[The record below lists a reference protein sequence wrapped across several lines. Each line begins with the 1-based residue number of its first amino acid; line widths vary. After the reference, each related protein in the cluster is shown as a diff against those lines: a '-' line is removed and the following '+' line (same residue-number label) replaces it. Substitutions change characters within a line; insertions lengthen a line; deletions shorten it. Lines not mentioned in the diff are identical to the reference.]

1 MGSDAEKALI
11 GAAESYLT
19 AVGALQEA
27 KDALD
32 DQRLAAEAALD
43 QAEGSAAAASR
54 AEQALKRGSDALGKP
69 TVAAAAARLPGAHGL
84 YLRGKA
90 ALDEAGQAVRS
101 APGRDSTRAK
111 VRELERGLMRL
122 YAALDTVKDLVFAPG
137 PTDWDAEP

>member
-1 MGSDAEKALI
+1 MGPNAERALI
-11 GAAESYLT
+11 DAAESYLG
-19 AVGALQEA
+19 AVEALREA
-27 KDALD
+27 RDALD
-32 DQRLAAEAALD
+32 EQRLAEPEHA
-43 QAEGSAAAASR
+43 QARDSAGAASR
-54 AEQALKRGSDALGKP
+54 ADQALKTGAEALRKA

-101 APGRDSTRAK
+101 APGRETTRAR

>member
-1 MGSDAEKALI
+1 MGPNAEEALMD
-11 GAAESYLT
+11 AAESYLI
-19 AVGALQEA
+19 AIGALQEA

-32 DQRLAAEAALD
+32 DQRLAAEAELD
-43 QAEGSAAAASR
+43 QTERSAAAALL
-54 AEQALKRGSDALGKP
+54 ADQALKRGSDALRKA

-101 APGRDSTRAK
+101 APGRDTTRAK

-122 YAALDTVKDLVFAPG
+122 YAALDTVKDLVFVPG
-137 PTDWDAEP
+137 ATDWDSEP